1 MTACAGCSAWLLE
14 VDFGLSDDVR
24 NQQSS
29 SKDLETEP
37 RILLLSQ
44 LHRVSLCRSRR
55 TRKSAYTQLVIYVSI
70 EDHSAFL
77 ILRLA
82 IPAECD
88 TRKLHGSACSADS
101 PARWLVFRLWFVD
114 NCSRYLVSSWDSAG
128 LCSILKPFV
137 SDQTAPIRY
146 GFKIEHIAAHAGLLS
161 TRSQLIDIYHSQ
173 YLENDCELVL
183 LGQTIASIEAPLLC
197 CGSRLAPAPDA
208 DGYILP
214 SSRCAC
220 SEPFPSLALLRGTS
234 LRLVASGWM
243 PECRTNP
250 DWAKRHRCL
259 EWRSPDPLEQQ
270 NIPWCIMGTED
281 GKVVWIPKKEHW
293 QARYSANDADSSPEL
308 QMGLRWWGLRA
319 PGQ

>member
-70 EDHSAFL
+70 EDHSAFW

-82 IPAECD
+82 RFRFSCHTPAECD

-114 NCSRYLVSSWDSAG
+114 NCSRYLVMLMGLSWSVFNFEAIRIWPNCTDTIWIQNRAHSSSRGTTFNSITTYWHLSLSVSRERLRAGSARANHRLHRG
-128 LCSILKPFV
+128 TP
-137 SDQTAPIRY
+137 
-146 GFKIEHIAAHAGLLS
+146 
-161 TRSQLIDIYHSQ
+161 
-173 YLENDCELVL
+173 
-183 LGQTIASIEAPLLC
+183 PLLWFSSC
-197 CGSRLAPAPDA
+197 TCTWCRWFYTAEQSLRMFWAVSVIGS
-208 DGYILP
+208 
-214 SSRCAC
+214 SSRY
-220 SEPFPSLALLRGTS
+220 FLAAGCQWLNAR
-234 LRLVASGWM
+234 M
-243 PECRTNP
+243 
-250 DWAKRHRCL
+250 
-259 EWRSPDPLEQQ
+259 Q
-270 NIPWCIMGTED
+270 N
-281 GKVVWIPKKEHW
+281 
-293 QARYSANDADSSPEL
+293 
-308 QMGLRWWGLRA
+308 
-319 PGQ
+319 